1 MVNILH
7 PKDFARDKIV
17 KYSINIPQEIKDGF
31 IINNSKHLN
40 LCYKLALAEIDSMI
54 SLCILVNGESFKK
67 SDWYEFLQLVKIE
80 IKNYNGK

>member
-1 MVNILH
+1 MVNIIH
-7 PKDFARDKIV
+7 PRDFARDKIV

-54 SLCILVNGESFKK
+54 SFCVLVSGESFKK
-67 SDWYEFLQLVKIE
+67 SDWCEFLQLVKIE
-80 IKNYNGK
+80 INSYEK